1 MEPAPLMP
9 SAPLGLVGLHDLAA
23 HLTAVGFTVVSDPDL
38 KICAQRLQSAVRT
51 WAEAAGEHDLMP
63 VLMLNTPQVA
73 GLIPR
78 IQRHVALTVLGTAD
92 APVVEAE
99 GYRGYQL
106 PGTVR
111 DILKNA
117 GIDGYELV
125 PDHLELDNDGRL
137 LDLQQ
142 GWDDWE
148 PESDDAQL
156 AVARDTVE
164 PEDPADLGDAVF
176 GVSRSRP
183 QVNGIAGRIGLGQ
196 VVLTLSGSGGV
207 GKSTFSL
214 AVAARAAERGQ
225 RVVLVDGNL
234 GQGDLATFLRI
245 SGNGLPTMY
254 DAVID
259 GRNLEAG
266 IITPARLVQAR
277 AAGLRKPAFALL
289 QAPYRRRG
297 PHRQGH
303 RRRRVRAG
311 RGRPP
316 DRRSGGGRHPDR
328 GNRRPAPDGGRPDP
342 AAARPRRLGG
352 RHQLACRPRGWRT

>member
-1 MEPAPLMP
+1 
-9 SAPLGLVGLHDLAA
+9 
-23 HLTAVGFTVVSDPDL
+23 PDL
-38 KICAQRLQSAVRT
+38 KICAQRLQSAVRD

-106 PGTVR
+106 SGTVR

-125 PDHLELDNDGRL
+125 PDHLELDDDGRL

-156 AVARDTVE
+156 AVTQDTVG

-196 VVLTLSGSGGV
+196 VVLTLSGSG
-207 GKSTFSL
+207 
-214 AVAARAAERGQ
+214 
-225 RVVLVDGNL
+225 
-234 GQGDLATFLRI
+234 
-245 SGNGLPTMY
+245 
-254 DAVID
+254 
-259 GRNLEAG
+259 
-266 IITPARLVQAR
+266 
-277 AAGLRKPAFALL
+277 
-289 QAPYRRRG
+289 
-297 PHRQGH
+297 
-303 RRRRVRAG
+303 
-311 RGRPP
+311 
-316 DRRSGGGRHPDR
+316 
-328 GNRRPAPDGGRPDP
+328 
-342 AAARPRRLGG
+342 
-352 RHQLACRPRGWRT
+352 